1 MSRLKWRVALLLALL
16 WVVPSAARAEDG
28 VTPRARPAGSRA
40 WTLRGHAGYGD
51 APSSG
56 ISPFGVGEGLS
67 IGLTLGHLRLDL
79 LATHFAG
86 QSMDGGGRARYRSSY
101 ESNVLQ
107 AGVAYE
113 TRIGG
118 ALHAS
123 LGVHSGA
130 LFVIGRTTVAGQ
142 TVRDDLARWMIGPTA
157 STFVRVSRFDL
168 GVEARGSFLPT
179 AVAAPALVVYAIAGV
194 AF

>member
-1 MSRLKWRVALLLALL
+1 MPRLKLPLALL
-16 WVVPSAARAEDG
+16 FALVAGVPCVARAEG
-28 VTPRARPAGSRA
+28 EEAPRARPAASRV
-40 WTLRGHAGYGD
+40 WTVRAHAGYGD
-51 APSSG
+51 EPASGLSPLRMGEG
-56 ISPFGVGEGLS
+56 ISV
-67 IGLTLGHLRLDL
+67 GLTLGHLRLDL

-86 QSMDGGGRARYRSSY
+86 QSMDAGGRARYRSSY
-101 ESNVLQ
+101 ESNLVQ

-113 TRIGG
+113 TRIAG

-123 LGVHSGA
+123 IGVHSGA

-142 TVRDDLARWMIGPTA
+142 TVRDDIARWMVGPTA

-179 AVAAPALVVYAIAGV
+179 AVAAPALVLYAIAGV